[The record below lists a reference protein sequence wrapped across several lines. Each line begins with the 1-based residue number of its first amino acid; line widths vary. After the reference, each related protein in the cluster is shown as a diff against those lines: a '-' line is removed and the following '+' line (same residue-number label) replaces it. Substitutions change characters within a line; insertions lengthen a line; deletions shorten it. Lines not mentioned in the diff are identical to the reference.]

1 MLNPVNIKLM
11 KDDGADRAVII
22 EPVLINET
30 GELKNTGVYKI
41 YKSDDD
47 ESFFTEPLLVNSTSS
62 TLADNDNPDYLGTLT
77 LGADNSWNYD
87 GNLLG
92 RYEQEQVAE
101 HIKNG

>member
-22 EPVLINET
+22 EPVLTNET

-47 ESFFTEPLLVNSTSS
+47 ESFFTEPLLVDSTSS

-77 LGADNSWNYD
+77 LGTDNTWNYD
-87 GNLLG
+87 GNLLS
-92 RYEQEQVAE
+92 RSEQEQVAE